1 MSVSS
6 TELAVLAASHDIVSL
21 GMIADEA
28 RRERHGMRTTFVRV
42 AAASADLGVPVVC
55 PPAAGEMR
63 IEGAPASARAAV
75 DRVREVVTAARGV
88 PVSAFSL
95 ADLEQFA
102 TDGTLTL
109 RALLEELR
117 AAGLELIAEAPVD
130 RLKDARRSIEEV
142 NIAGLALARL
152 TVHRL
157 PAADALPLFT
167 TIADLQ
173 RRLGFIRAFAP
184 LPRSANPAVPTT
196 GYEDVKRVALAR
208 LVVDNIPS
216 IQVDWSLYGP
226 KLGGRLR
233 ACGAE
238 RAFRHHVRMTAV
250 RLGAVGY
257 LNARPLVVG
266 LNRSPRFTL
275 RYDVPSECARLLHA
289 GDIDVGLV
297 PSIEYTRGNAY
308 RIVPDLAIMSDGPVA
323 SVALFSTRPIAD
335 IRSTRR
341 SRRTGRIWKECS
353 SGVMPRSSSATTR
366 Y

>member
-1 MSVSS
+1 
-6 TELAVLAASHDIVSL
+6 
-21 GMIADEA
+21 
-28 RRERHGMRTTFVRV
+28 
-42 AAASADLGVPVVC
+42 
-55 PPAAGEMR
+55 MR

-75 DRVREVVTAARGV
+75 DRVREVVAAARGV

-109 RALLEELR
+109 RALLEDLR

-226 KLGGRLR
+226 KLAQVALTVGADDVDGVSAEDDMAAGRRR
-233 ACGAE
+233 APLEEIRRNIRAAGFEPAE
-238 RAFRHHVRMTAV
+238 R
-250 RLGAVGY
+250 
-257 LNARPLVVG
+257 NAR
-266 LNRSPRFTL
+266 F
-275 RYDVPSECARLLHA
+275 D
-289 GDIDVGLV
+289 
-297 PSIEYTRGNAY
+297 
-308 RIVPDLAIMSDGPVA
+308 IMSA
-323 SVALFSTRPIAD
+323 
-335 IRSTRR
+335 
-341 SRRTGRIWKECS
+341 
-353 SGVMPRSSSATTR
+353 
-366 Y
+366 